1 AEEMSRRTVADQ
13 PDNATYLDTLAW
25 ILYLKGQYAEALEL
39 QEKTMDVIST
49 DAESTGEYWDHMG
62 DIQYMNGQKDKAVES
77 WKKALER
84 DKGNKKIEEK
94 IKHRKI

>member
-1 AEEMSRRTVADQ
+1 
-13 PDNATYLDTLAW
+13 
-25 ILYLKGQYAEALEL
+25 
-39 QEKTMDVIST
+39 MDVISP
-49 DAESTGEYWDHMG
+49 DAESSGEYWDHMG